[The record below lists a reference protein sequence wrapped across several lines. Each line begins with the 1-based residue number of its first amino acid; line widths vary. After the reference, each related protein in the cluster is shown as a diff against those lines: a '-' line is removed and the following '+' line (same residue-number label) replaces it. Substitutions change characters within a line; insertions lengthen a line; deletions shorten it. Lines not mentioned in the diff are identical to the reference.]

1 MTFEYV
7 HLLSRLI
14 LGLYFIS
21 SGFNHF
27 KNLNMMAGYAQSKNV
42 PAPKLSVIFT
52 GILLLIG
59 GITILL
65 GTYVEVGVLA
75 LTVFFLPVTFMM
87 HNFWTVQDPQ
97 QKMMEMIS
105 FMKNMAIWAG
115 VLNLLFVPQ
124 RWPFSLGW

>member
-1 MTFEYV
+1 MTFEYL

-14 LGLYFIS
+14 LGVYFVF

-27 KNLNMMAGYAQSKNV
+27 RNLNNLAGYAQSKNV
-42 PAPKLSVIFT
+42 PVPKLAVLFT
-52 GILLLIG
+52 GVLLLVG
-59 GITILL
+59 GVTILL

-87 HNFWTVQDPQ
+87 HNFWAVQDPH

-105 FMKNMAIWAG
+105 FMKNLAIWAG

-124 RWPFSLGW
+124 PWPFSLGW